1 MNEPLKPDEAKRLI
15 LQILETGSV
24 SISHHAET
32 EMAKDSLTTV
42 DCLNVLRSGV
52 VEPAEYER
60 DTWRYRVRARQVYV
74 VVAFRSEQQLV
85 IVTAW
90 RSK

>member
-32 EMAKDSLTTV
+32 EMAKDSLCAV
-42 DCLNVLRSGV
+42 I
-52 VEPAEYER
+52 P
-60 DTWRYRVRARQVYV
+60 
-74 VVAFRSEQQLV
+74 FRSEQRLV
-85 IVTAW
+85 IITAW
-90 RSK
+90 RSQ